1 MTHRRVASLLLICA
15 ALPVILTG
23 CFRSRGPV
31 AILAS
36 AVVSGTAPLDVSF
49 NLSYSEH
56 PRGRPM
62 TYELAFGDG
71 TDPATGSDLGL
82 AVHHTYEAGGTYVAQ
97 LTLTDDEGE
106 TDIDRLPITV
116 SQEGPPVGTNVGDT
130 APDFTAHT
138 TDGGELTLSD
148 LRGSVVLL
156 DFWGAW
162 CTPCKQSMPHLDEL
176 VQIHGSRG
184 LVAVLVSTDPAEQ
197 TSADYLADHGYED
210 FISVWESGGKYTRI
224 ALLYGVLGGG
234 GVGIPHTFLIDRQGV
249 IRFRGHPTLDLTDS
263 MIEALL

>member
-1 MTHRRVASLLLICA
+1 MTYRRISFLLICA
-15 ALPVILTG
+15 ALLAVLSG
-23 CFRSRGPV
+23 CFRPTGPV

-62 TYELAFGDG
+62 TYELDFGDG
-71 TDPATGSDLGL
+71 TEGATGANLGL
-82 AVHHTYEAGGTYVAQ
+82 AVHHTYADGGTYVAR

-106 TDIDRLPITV
+106 QDIDRLSITV
-116 SQEGPPVGTNVGDT
+116 SQDGPPEGTNVGNT

-162 CTPCKQSMPHLDEL
+162 CTPCKQSMPHLEDL
-176 VQIHGSRG
+176 VQTYGSQG

-197 TSADYLADHGYED
+197 TSADYLADHGYDD
-210 FISVWESGGKYTRI
+210 FISVWEAGGKYTRI